1 MHKYLTLFFS
11 VSLFLCAC
19 KNDKPPGGLIKPDVM
34 VGLLTEIH
42 ITDGRLYTGLQTP
55 DTLYKYGMGNYLA
68 VFERFHTDSGIFK
81 KSLNYYATYP
91 DKLTAIY
98 DKVDERIKALSDSVN
113 KVSAQKRQAD
123 LKADSIRMAHKAD
136 SIKKAAKK
144 PVRAM
149 EKADSIKK
157 TAKKPVKALSKADS
171 LKKLKQK
178 HPDALPKK

>member
-11 VSLFLCAC
+11 VSLFLSAC
-19 KNDKPPGGLIKPDVM
+19 KNDSPPKGLIKPDAM
-34 VGLLTEIH
+34 AGLLTEIH
-42 ITDGRLYTGLQTP
+42 LIDGRLYTGLQTP

-68 VFERFHTDSGIFK
+68 AFERFHTDSGTFK

-91 DKLTAIY
+91 DKLMAIY

-113 KVSAQKRQAD
+113 KIAAQKRQAD
-123 LKADSIRMAHKAD
+123 LKADSIKMAHKAD
-136 SIKKAAKK
+136 SIKKAAQ
-144 PVRAM
+144 
-149 EKADSIKK
+149 
-157 TAKKPVKALSKADS
+157 KPVKAVSKADS

>member
-1 MHKYLTLFFS
+1 M
-11 VSLFLCAC
+11 A
-19 KNDKPPGGLIKPDVM
+19 
-34 VGLLTEIH
+34 GLLTEIH

-68 VFERFHTDSGIFK
+68 AFERFHTDSGTFK
-81 KSLNYYATYP
+81 KSLNYYAKYP
-91 DKLTAIY
+91 DNLTAIY

-113 KVSAQKRQAD
+113 KISAQKRQAD
-123 LKADSIRMAHKAD
+123 LKADSIKMAHKAD

-144 PVRAM
+144 PVKAIS
-149 EKADSIKK
+149 KADSIKK
-157 TAKKPVKALSKADS
+157 AANKIDSIKKVMKKANF